1 MLQITFLLT
10 IFVPIFNLT
19 IVGMESL
26 FPHHYPYNSI
36 LLYTNSAFIITG
48 ALLFFIAKKS
58 NLQNSDTSS
67 LQEKNN
73 PLFMNKW
80 IIDNIPNIL
89 CIKDPDGHWLQASS
103 MYLNLLGLDNADYQG
118 KTNSE
123 LSLLS
128 RDTEKAV
135 QLNSLHDEQTWEKG
149 KTIKKIE
156 KFTSPDLKAHSIEIT
171 KTPVYE
177 AYNQPCMLI
186 ISGTNFTPGKL
197 ALRELQLTST
207 VFDHNAESILI
218 IDSDFII
225 IRVNRSFTHLTGY
238 QQNDVKG
245 LHLSVID
252 HKQHNQVIYQTIQ
265 TYIKNNQQWKGEINC
280 RRNNGVP
287 FPAKLSLSPVKKSD
301 GKTSKVYIGTLS
313 DITHQ
318 KTTEKH
324 IIRLAHY
331 DDLTE
336 LPNRVMFIKRLNQ
349 ILSRSKRHSLN
360 SVLLFIDLDHFKSIN
375 DTIGHQGGDQL
386 LKETA
391 KRLTDSVRK
400 EDIVARLSG
409 DEFAILLDDHKTYE
423 QASYA
428 ASLIA
433 NKIISILSESFFIQQ
448 RELFIGASIGIAIFP
463 DDAKT
468 AQDLLK
474 HADIAMYQA
483 KNQGRNKYHFFKQNY
498 IVALND
504 RNQLEID
511 MRKALTQQN
520 FRLFYQPQYD
530 ATSRELIGA
539 EALVRWQKSHN
550 EMVPPY
556 YFISLAE
563 ETGLIIPLGQWILET
578 ACKRQK
584 NWLDAGYPLNK
595 VSVNIS
601 ARQFTEPNFLQMVD
615 ETLKKTGLDPQHLEL
630 EITESMLMGD
640 IKRVILKLQRLHN
653 MGISLAID
661 DFGTGYSSLSY
672 LKDFPIDILKI
683 DQSFVRDIPESSK
696 DAKIVCAIIEMGR
709 SLGLK
714 IVAEGVETEE
724 HLKFLKQYKCDII
737 QGYLFNPPLPENEM
751 NDLLQSKLDS
761 VQSSLTTSRTVP
773 FTATT

>member
-1 MLQITFLLT
+1 MLRTSLFITLL
-10 IFVPIFNLT
+10 VPVFNLA
-19 IVGMESL
+19 IVGTGNLLPNFFQYNRFL
-26 FPHHYPYNSI
+26 FFSNAFFIVFAI
-36 LLYTNSAFIITG
+36 LLIFLVKKKNPKKTNPSA
-48 ALLFFIAKKS
+48 S
-58 NLQNSDTSS
+58 QQNF
-67 LQEKNN
+67 N
-73 PLFMNKW
+73 PFFMNKW
-80 IIDNIPNIL
+80 IMDNIPNTL
-89 CIKDPDGHWLQASS
+89 CIQDPEGHWLQASS
-103 MYLNLLGLDNADYQG
+103 KYLNLLGLDNIDYQG
-118 KTNSE
+118 KTNSQ

-128 RDTEKAV
+128 RDTEKAS
-135 QLNSLHDEQTWEKG
+135 QLNSLQDEQAWKKG
-149 KTIKKIE
+149 KAVKKIE
-156 KFTSPDLKAHSIEIT
+156 KFSTPDLKTHSIELT

-177 AYNQPCMLI
+177 EGGQPNLLI
-186 ISGTNFTPGKL
+186 ISGNNFTPGRRMIK
-197 ALRELQLTST
+197 ELQLIST
-207 VFDHNAESILI
+207 VFDHNTESILI
-218 IDSDFII
+218 IDTDFII

-238 QQNDVKG
+238 HQNDVKG
-245 LHLSVID
+245 LHLSAID
-252 HKQHNQVIYQTIQ
+252 DKHHDEIVYQTIQ

-280 RRNNGVP
+280 RRNNGAP
-287 FPAKLSLSPVKKSD
+287 FPARLSLSPVKKSN
-301 GKTSKVYIGTLS
+301 GSTSKAYIATLS
-313 DITHQ
+313 DITDQ
-318 KTTEKH
+318 KATEKH
-324 IIRLAHY
+324 IMRLAHY

-360 SVLLFIDLDHFKSIN
+360 TVLLFIDLDHFKSIN

-386 LKETA
+386 LRETA
-391 KRLTDSVRK
+391 KRLTGAVRQ

-423 QASYA
+423 KASYA

-433 NKIISILSESFFIQQ
+433 NKIIAVLSEPFFIQQ

-463 DDAKT
+463 EDAKT

-504 RNQLEID
+504 RNQLEND
-511 MRKALTQQN
+511 MRKALEQQD

-530 ATSRELIGA
+530 ASTRKLVGA
-539 EALVRWQKSHN
+539 EVLIRWQKSKN
-550 EMVPPY
+550 EMVPPF
-556 YFISLAE
+556 YFISIAE
-563 ETGLIIPLGQWILET
+563 ETGLIVPLGQWILES
-578 ACKRQK
+578 ACKKQRD
-584 NWLDAGYPLNK
+584 WLDAGYPLNK

-601 ARQFTEPNFLQMVD
+601 ARQFTEPGFLQMVD
-615 ETLKKTGLDPQHLEL
+615 DTLKKTGLDPQHLEL

-737 QGYLFNPPLPENEM
+737 QGYLFNPPLPENDM
-751 NDLLQSKLDS
+751 TDLLQSKLDS
-761 VQSSLTTSRTVP
+761 VQSSLTTSKAVP